1 MGSGGPQPSFSWRS
15 GYGKTKSNRLVERS
29 PKIRNLQMCHCMQKF
44 SKYEKTTKTYGL
56 GSNRPSFSIQG
67 VKNSTHSFRSV
78 SEASFYGHRQ
88 VLFEDVYDKIYDKI
102 NKLSFFKCNPIPL
115 FNKSRDTAPK
125 LGSKYTVSMTWN
137 SLLNNNRSIN
147 IQFN

>member
-1 MGSGGPQPSFSWRS
+1 
-15 GYGKTKSNRLVERS
+15 
-29 PKIRNLQMCHCMQKF
+29 MQKF

-56 GSNRPSFSIQG
+56 GSNRPSFSIQS

-78 SEASFYGHRQ
+78 SDASFYGHRQ
-88 VLFEDVYDKIYDKI
+88 VFFEDVYDKIYDKI
-102 NKLSFFKCNPIPL
+102 NELSSFKCNPIPL

-125 LGSKYTVSMTWN
+125 LGSKYTVFMTWN

>member
-1 MGSGGPQPSFSWRS
+1 
-15 GYGKTKSNRLVERS
+15 
-29 PKIRNLQMCHCMQKF
+29 MQKF

-56 GSNRPSFSIQG
+56 GSNRPSFSIQS

-78 SEASFYGHRQ
+78 SDASFYGHRQ
-88 VLFEDVYDKIYDKI
+88 VFFEDVYDKIYDKI

-125 LGSKYTVSMTWN
+125 LGSKYTVFMTWN